1 MPETNEQEIG
11 FDRYFPSAAWAIFGL
26 ISSLLFEAR
35 KCSIL
40 GMGLFRKTD
49 FQPPSHGFTLY
60 FDTTFRGTMG
70 LQD

>member
-1 MPETNEQEIG
+1 MPETTEQEIG
-11 FDRYFPSAAWAIFGL
+11 FDRYFPWAASASLGP
-26 ISSLLFEAR
+26 ISPLLFEAR

-40 GMGLFRKTD
+40 GMGLFRKTG
-49 FQPPSHGFTLY
+49 FKPASHGFNPY